1 MTDAKTQRLDDLLF
15 AQATEGV
22 SEAEAREIEELL
34 AAHPKVD
41 AHSYE
46 RAAAAVTL
54 ALLGSAGALPGR
66 LRERLEH
73 SAAAQRVVRK
83 P

>member
-1 MTDAKTQRLDDLLF
+1 MRQRLDDLLF

-22 SEAEAREIEELL
+22 SEAEARELEQLL

-54 ALLGSAGALPGR
+54 ALLGSARALPDR
-66 LRERLEH
+66 LRERLER
-73 SAAAQRVVRK
+73 SAAAERVARD

>member
-1 MTDAKTQRLDDLLF
+1 MVDAQIPRLDDLLF

-22 SEAEAREIEELL
+22 SEAEARELEQLL
-34 AAHPKVD
+34 AAHPEVD
-41 AHSYE
+41 AHAYE

-54 ALLGSAGALPGR
+54 ALLGSARAVPDR
-66 LRERLEH
+66 LRERLER
-73 SAAAQRVVRK
+73 SAAAQRAVRK